1 MVVRM
6 ICTTDKIYTMARAWH
21 TSLSKIPDVLE
32 VSEMCV
38 LDGEQHKIL
47 VR

>member
-6 ICTTDKIYTMARAWH
+6 ICTADIIYTTARDRR
-21 TSLSKIPDVLE
+21 TSLSKIPDLLE

-38 LDGEQHKIL
+38 LDGEEHKIL